1 LFVGVG
7 LANNASIDAGH
18 HLVDDSDM
26 RNAIPGILPDILD
39 TGLEVVFCGINPGMR
54 AAASGRHFCGR
65 NNRFWKVLHLAGYT
79 AELLTPEND
88 REILRYRCGL
98 TTVVERP
105 TAKAAEVARHEFVV
119 ASVKLRKKIEICRPR
134 NIAFLGKAAYAA
146 ITGVNEV
153 QWGLQPTEFVSGVS
167 TWVLP
172 NPSGLNRR
180 FSLDDLVPAYA
191 QILKE
196 KTRRCGAVG

>member
-1 LFVGVG
+1 
-7 LANNASIDAGH
+7 
-18 HLVDDSDM
+18 M
-26 RNAIPGILPDILD
+26 RNAIPGILPDILGA
-39 TGLEVVFCGINPGMR
+39 GLNVVFCGINPGMR
-54 AAASGRHFCGR
+54 AAATGHHFCGR

-79 AELLTPEND
+79 SALIAPEND

-105 TAKAAEVARHEFVV
+105 TAKATEVARHEFVM

-134 NIAFLGKAAYAA
+134 HMAFLGKAAYAA
-146 ITGVNEV
+146 ITGLNEL
-153 QWGLQPTEFVSGVS
+153 QWGLQPVQFVSGVS

-180 FSLDDLVPAYA
+180 FNLDALVLAYS
-191 QILKE
+191 QIPLHPS
-196 KTRRCGAVG
+196 A